1 MQTMIGIK
9 TQSILH
15 SEYTNYLNKHHTEP
29 FVMLD
34 EMNLTYDQ
42 FEMLFNNSYPF
53 RQMWSLE
60 CDLTYYEIRSGKC
73 EFAKVVHG
81 KIFCNNKQCK

>member
-1 MQTMIGIK
+1 MTGIK
-9 TQSILH
+9 KQMILH
-15 SEYTNYLNKHHTEP
+15 SEYNNYLVKNQTEP

-42 FEMLFNNSYPF
+42 FEELFNTSYPF
-53 RQMWSLE
+53 RQMWSIE

-73 EFAKVVHG
+73 EFAKVYHG
-81 KIFCNNKQCK
+81 KIHCTNKQCKT

>member
-1 MQTMIGIK
+1 MQTLTMIY
-9 TQSILH
+9 H
-15 SEYTNYLNKHHTEP
+15 SEYSNYLNKHLTEP

-34 EMNLTYDQ
+34 EMNLTYNQ
-42 FEMLFNNSYPF
+42 FEELFNTSYPF
-53 RQMWSLE
+53 RQMWSIE

-81 KIFCNNKQCK
+81 KIFCSNKNCG